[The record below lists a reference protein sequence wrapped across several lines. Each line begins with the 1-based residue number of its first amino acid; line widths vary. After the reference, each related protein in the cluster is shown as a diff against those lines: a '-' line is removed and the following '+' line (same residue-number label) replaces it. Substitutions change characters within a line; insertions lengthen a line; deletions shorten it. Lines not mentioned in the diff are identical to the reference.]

1 MKRFK
6 RFWLCA
12 SAALAIG
19 FAGCN
24 LFNPT
29 ENVNIADDD
38 VDALTYEA
46 YIHFRNAEYTVAR
59 EYFEKVL
66 KADSSVS
73 EAWYGLAKCVLNQ
86 QGLNVF
92 EMLKYANSKDGQ
104 SAFMNMDDE
113 TANHYTTAID
123 SVMKVL
129 DPFIDRDT
137 TGRTDGKVTFKTISA
152 SYTVLHLTKAAI
164 MIRNNVNDITGL
176 FSFSNGSVDIDWS
189 SLKDL
194 GDASIE
200 VFESLGDIGNAIK
213 ADPSIATE
221 VIRTYVPE
229 AAYLSDSG
237 LTVATE
243 AMATY
248 MVTASDAVTDNEDA
262 ILAYTSIGDM
272 LDGDGDG
279 CIDEEIADNY
289 DNDGDGLIDED
300 MRQNKAMVPETD
312 FLHHKFG
319 QIASVKVA
327 EGYEKID
334 IDMNGEPADEGE
346 FTFVIAASNERDDK
360 GNHLFKAF
368 SVNFGFAEAGETLQG
383 NMNLVKK
390 DIDVNNIKYDL
401 DWRKKNVG
409 GCWVNYDEEM
419 FLKWFEGRD

>member
-137 TGRTDGKVTFKTISA
+137 TGRTDGKVTFKAISA
-152 SYTVLHLTKAAI
+152 SYT
-164 MIRNNVNDITGL
+164 
-176 FSFSNGSVDIDWS
+176 
-189 SLKDL
+189 
-194 GDASIE
+194 E
-200 VFESLGDIGNAIK
+200 IGRAH
-213 ADPSIATE
+213 
-221 VIRTYVPE
+221 V
-229 AAYLSDSG
+229 
-237 LTVATE
+237 
-243 AMATY
+243 
-248 MVTASDAVTDNEDA
+248 
-262 ILAYTSIGDM
+262 
-272 LDGDGDG
+272 
-279 CIDEEIADNY
+279 
-289 DNDGDGLIDED
+289 
-300 MRQNKAMVPETD
+300 
-312 FLHHKFG
+312 
-319 QIASVKVA
+319 
-327 EGYEKID
+327 
-334 IDMNGEPADEGE
+334 
-346 FTFVIAASNERDDK
+346 
-360 GNHLFKAF
+360 
-368 SVNFGFAEAGETLQG
+368 
-383 NMNLVKK
+383 
-390 DIDVNNIKYDL
+390 
-401 DWRKKNVG
+401 
-409 GCWVNYDEEM
+409 
-419 FLKWFEGRD
+419 